1 MPQTSPL
8 GPESRLYLVDG
19 SAYIFRAYHGMSAA
33 QTLTRKSD
41 GLPVGA
47 ISVFCNML
55 WKLLADA
62 QNEAV
67 EHMGT
72 PTHFAVVFD
81 KSSYT
86 FRNDLYPDYKANRSE
101 TPSDLLLQVP
111 YIKEATRAF
120 GLPCLEQEGYEA
132 DDIMATHSRLAEE
145 RGAETIIVSSDKD
158 LTQLVTP
165 LTVMYDPMKD
175 KLIGEAEVRERY
187 GVEPSQMIEL
197 QALMGDTSDNVPG
210 VPGIG
215 PKTAA
220 QLLAEFGTLDALLER
235 TSEIKQNKRRETL
248 ETHASDARLSR
259 DLVTLKRDVPVPEH
273 PDEFGLEPF
282 DHSKLVAFLEE
293 MEFNTLTRRVRD
305 KGGLAA
311 PAPKAATA
319 EDTEIKTD
327 AYETITT
334 MAALEAIIAEAV
346 ESGVLA
352 VDTETDSLNAMRAR
366 LVGVCLSPRPGR
378 AAYVPLL
385 HGGGGLDL
393 AGEAEVTQLKTDDVL
408 DALRPVLTDPS
419 VLKIGQNLK
428 YDLVVLSAHDVEV
441 TPYDDT
447 MLMSYVAEC
456 GLGGH
461 GMDELS
467 ERHLGHKTIPFS
479 EVAGTGRN
487 KRTFD
492 EVPIKE
498 ATAYAA
504 EDADVTL
511 RLHQNLK
518 RRLVQDG
525 LVTVYETIERPLVPV
540 IRDME
545 TAGVKVDRAAL
556 SRLSGDF
563 AQRMAQH
570 EEAAYEAAGERFNIG
585 SPKQIGDILFGKMG
599 LPGGKKTKT
608 GAWQTGADLLDELAA
623 QGVTVAAEIL
633 TWRQL
638 SKLKSTYTDALV
650 AAIHP
655 DTGRVHTSFSLAQT
669 LTGRLSSSDPNLQ
682 NIPIRTE
689 EGRKIRNAFVAE
701 EGNVILAADYSQ
713 IELRL
718 LAHIADIPEL
728 KRAFKEGT
736 DVHALTAS
744 EMFETPIDQVSGDQR
759 RSAKMINFGIIY
771 GISAFGL
778 SNRLGIER
786 ERAAEYIKGYFAKF
800 PGIRAYMDETLRGA
814 REKGY
819 VTTLFGRRSHM
830 PNINSKQQNFRAFAE
845 RQAINAPIQGTA
857 ADVVKRAMIR
867 MPEALRKEGLRAKM
881 LLQVHDELVFECPAE
896 EADRTAEIVRQVM
909 EGAPLPVMQLAVPL
923 LVEANAADNWEAAH

>member
-1 MPQTSPL
+1 MPQTLPL
-8 GPESRLYLVDG
+8 TDASRLYLVDG

-33 QTLTRKSD
+33 QNLTRKSD

-81 KSSYT
+81 ASSYT

-101 TPSDLLLQVP
+101 TPPDLLSQVP
-111 YIKEATRAF
+111 YIKEAVRAF
-120 GLPCLEQEGYEA
+120 GLPMLEQEGYEA
-132 DDIMATHSRLAEE
+132 DDIMATHARIAGS
-145 RGAETIIVSSDKD
+145 RGAETVIVSSDKD
-158 LTQLVTP
+158 LTQLIDERTA
-165 LTVMYDPMKD
+165 MFDPMKN
-175 KLIGEAEVRERY
+175 KLIDEEAVRERY
-187 GVEPSQMIEL
+187 GVGPDKMIEL

-220 QLLAEFGTLDALLER
+220 QLLEAYGSLDALLAR
-235 TSEIKQNKRRETL
+235 TGEIKQQKRRESL
-248 ETHASDARLSR
+248 EEHADAARLSR
-259 DLVTLKRDVPVPEH
+259 ELVTLRTDVPVPDD
-273 PDEFGLEPF
+273 PADFGLAPF
-282 DHSKLVAFLEE
+282 DHEALIAFLRE
-293 MEFNTLTRRVRD
+293 MEFNTLTRRVAEA
-305 KGGLAA
+305 GGLDAPVQGTP
-311 PAPKAATA
+311 PAPQETPIG
-319 EDTEIKTD
+319 EG
-327 AYETITT
+327 YETITT
-334 MAALEAIIAEAV
+334 MDALRAILAEA
-346 ESGVLA
+346 EETGILA

-366 LVGVCLSPRPGR
+366 LVGVCLAPRPGR
-378 AAYVPLL
+378 AAYIPLL
-385 HGGGGLDL
+385 HGGTGLDL
-393 AGEAEVTQLKTDDVL
+393 EGAASVRQLKTEEVL
-408 DALRPVLTDPS
+408 DALRPVLTDPAI
-419 VLKIGQNLK
+419 LKVGQNLK
-428 YDLVVLSAHDVEV
+428 YDLVVLSQFDVEV
-441 TPYDDT
+441 SPYDDT
-447 MLMSYVAEC
+447 MLMSYAAEC

-467 ERHLGHKTIPFS
+467 ERHLGHRPIPFS

-492 EVPIKE
+492 QVPIE
-498 ATAYAA
+498 QATAYAA

-511 RLHQNLK
+511 RLRHALK
-518 RRLVQDG
+518 DKLIEEG
-525 LVTVYETIERPLVPV
+525 LCTIYETVERPLVPV

-545 TAGVKVDRAAL
+545 TAGIKVDRAVL

-570 EEAAYEAAGERFNIG
+570 EEAAFEAAGEKFNIG
-585 SPKQIGDILFGKMG
+585 SPKQIGDVLFDKLG

-608 GAWQTGADLLDELAA
+608 GAWATPATLLDELAA
-623 QGVTVAAEIL
+623 QGVGVAAEIL
-633 TWRQL
+633 AWRQL
-638 SKLKSTYTDALV
+638 SKLKSTYTDSLV

-655 DTGRVHTSFSLAQT
+655 ETGRVHTSFSLAQT
-669 LTGRLSSSDPNLQ
+669 ITGRLSSSDPNLQ

-689 EGRKIRNAFVAE
+689 EGRKIRQAFVAD

-728 KRAFKEGT
+728 KRAFKEGI

-744 EMFETPIDQVSGDQR
+744 EMFETDIDQVSGDQR

-778 SNRLGIER
+778 SARLGIDR
-786 ERAAEYIKGYFAKF
+786 ERAGDYIRSYFKKF
-800 PGIRAYMDETLRGA
+800 PGIKAYVDQTLESARAH
-814 REKGY
+814 GY

-830 PNINSKQQNFRAFAE
+830 PNIRSKQQNMRSFAE
-845 RQAINAPIQGTA
+845 RQAVNAPIQGTA

-867 MPEALRKEGLRAKM
+867 VPDALRAEGLRARM
-881 LLQVHDELVFECPAE
+881 LLQVHDELVFECPEDEAE
-896 EADRTAEIVRQVM
+896 RTSAIVRQVM
-909 EGAPLPVMQLAVPL
+909 EGAPLPAMELAVPL
-923 LVEANAADNWEAAH
+923 LVEANWAKDWEAAH